1 MYLRRNGQIIET
13 FDGLPLSGQSA
24 LNMLLIFAAV
34 VFAILGGIF
43 LFKR

>member
-1 MYLRRNGQIIET
+1 MYLRRNGQIIES
-13 FDGLPLSGQSA
+13 FDGLPSSGQSA

-34 VFAILGGIF
+34 VLAILGGVF